1 MNVDDTTYSAML
13 EQANLPAE
21 MIGMLTM
28 IQQGIREG
36 GLENNLS
43 DLEMLLGRKPAG
55 VKEALQQLL
64 AINQEGYMLRLFPPP
79 VYGINLRANFVLIL
93 PQVPPSFLQ
102 ETFSI

>member
-1 MNVDDTTYSAML
+1 ML

-36 GLENNLS
+36 GLDINQS

-55 VKEALQQLL
+55 VKEALQLLL
-64 AINQEGYMLRLFPPP
+64 A
-79 VYGINLRANFVLIL
+79 
-93 PQVPPSFLQ
+93 
-102 ETFSI
+102 